1 MIAAETTCYCG
12 SGNNFAN
19 CCEPLLSG
27 ERSAQSA
34 KQLMRSR
41 YSAFTVNAFDYLV
54 ATHHESARSTNERA
68 ELEIQSKQLTWWALQ
83 ILDAVQTTDK
93 QTTDKQTT
101 TAQRAPSEECG
112 EVEFRAW
119 FAIGKQL
126 HNLHERS
133 RFVREQ
139 DRWFYVDAVFCR
151 DERVDLGRN
160 DLCFCSSGRKYKHC
174 HAK

>member
-1 MIAAETTCYCG
+1 VIAADTKCYCG
-12 SGNNFAN
+12 SGHDFAD
-19 CCEPLLSG
+19 CCKPLLIG
-27 ERSAQSA
+27 ERGAPTA

-41 YSAFTVNAFDYLV
+41 YSAFVSHAFDYLV
-54 ATHHESARSTNERA
+54 ATHHASTRSPNERA
-68 ELEIQSKQLTWWALQ
+68 ELEAQSKQLTWLTLQ
-83 ILDAVQTTDK
+83 VLDTT
-93 QTTDKQTT
+93 QGT
-101 TAQRAPSEECG
+101 PSDEYG

-151 DERVDLGRN
+151 DERVNIGRN
-160 DLCFCSSGRKYKHC
+160 DPCFCGSGRKFKHC
-174 HAK
+174 HSH